1 MVETITP
8 VVHGTRRRFKVAV
21 AIHTAGATLSA
32 GVLGVLLGSAGAAFG
47 LEWNDVGIAV
57 IVVVGAVYIAREAI
71 GLQIPLPQLRRQVPE
86 WWRTF
91 FSPRTAAALYG
102 LGLGAGFFTYLSFGT
117 FAAVAAAALTSGDPL
132 VGAALCAPFGAARGV
147 AVIVAANP
155 TSIDRLEEAALTRLP
170 RATNAAALVVLTG
183 ISAAALL
190 VS

>member
-8 VVHGTRRRFKVAV
+8 VVHGTRRKYLSAV
-21 AIHTAGATLSA
+21 LLHTLGATISA
-32 GVLGVLLGSAGAAFG
+32 GLLGVLLGGMGAALG
-47 LEWNDVGIAV
+47 LEWNAAGVAV
-57 IVVVGAVYIAREAI
+57 IAIVGAIYAGREAF
-71 GLQIPLPQLRRQVPE
+71 GWPVPLPQMRQQVPE

-132 VGAALCAPFGAARGV
+132 VGAALCAPFGAARGLAV
-147 AVIVAANP
+147 AVSANP
-155 TSIDRLEEAALTRLP
+155 VSIDRLEAAASTRLP
-170 RATNAAALVVLTG
+170 RAANAVALVGLTG

-190 VS
+190 MF

>member
-155 TSIDRLEEAALTRLP
+155 TSIDRLEAAALTRLP
-170 RATNAAALVVLTG
+170 RATNAAALVGLTG
-183 ISAAALL
+183 VSAAALL